1 VSLFVLSLL
10 VSSLLATLDSSTLGL
25 DVADAAAVPNPNTET
40 KFRRIQ
46 FSQAELNAAAT
57 LRAAQR
63 PQAPRRGGGMVQL
76 AQRERTEAPTELRIP
91 LNGAAMSV
99 ASLSEMLLVR
109 RRGAAQSQPAAA
121 AAAKQSFAESD
132 GYAPCPK
139 FQPWKDALS
148 RISACKWRRP
158 DSAFPPSA
166 SSPSVALRLFMID
179 FLEDK
184 RGRAVENECRDR
196 RWIWPRP
203 LVTGG
208 EVCVDEEDELQ
219 VDGDDSNDDDNN
231 EEELPELV
239 GAAELMERVRAALG
253 QRRGEQR
260 SRLEANE
267 ADEVGEVGALG
278 GGGVLRF
285 DDVFVNSKGTV
296 FNESHVFAVDACGRG
311 QWNRQGGAVKAL
323 KDSISFA
330 PGTRVSVHEHLV
342 NLLPYEQEEAEQ
354 LAEEAEEAEM
364 AERGLRGTDW
374 VAQARL
380 HNGKERLLARLLP
393 ALYLVATALMP
404 AARQYPLLLRSEHLL
419 EHLGRSMFGVDLA
432 SLSVHHLPA
441 SRQHHE
447 GHRHLFYAKTLFMV
461 RMPCAVHLM
470 CICVRADTSFSL
482 NISFPSGPPFHSPS
496 PLAPFSSPSPPF
508 LLPPLLPHPP
518 PSSRI
523 LPHSPPIQ
531 PVHASSVCG
540 LSSSGRPRAP
550 DALWLALRGHHLLP
564 PDGLPILS
572 PAWTPRLPASAQAT
586 SPPQSAPPALHPL
599 HYLAVGR
606 TLPED
611 WVVVVSLVWSAHVMD
626 RGGGGVGDGNMRT
639 AATRHT
645 EEAMEAIAGMLREL
659 YSEERVVVYEE
670 HLPLRKAKALFSRT
684 ILLVGPTSPALS
696 NLIFMPFN
704 STVIEILPYVVNGTL
719 ESSKSKVED
728 LQRDGK
734 SGGKLSSQQST
745 ATWHYRLSERVG
757 VHHLLSVC
765 DPERNHMDESEMC
778 HVDEVYATVTASLR
792 KNPVLREATGLPPV
806 TFPPDDVSRLGDFRD
821 FIPGTRLRK
830 GVGQVA
836 GFRQWAE
843 CVAEKGEWR
852 FNATPRVLAWLD
864 HGVEKCDAEWEAA
877 GGIASTKADKIAA
890 HGPAAAADWKVRDT
904 LKVKASLL
912 LTCIILLLMPYH
924 PDLCKD
930 SLHCTRPC
938 FSANGFILSGAS
950 HASSSKHRSA
960 RSLRPDSAAR
970 LPLRAQPADFAA
982 SVTPHNLTP
991 LLRFR
996 PQPAESA
1003 EPGSTGGRRRNGRRK
1018 QAQHGEQAEL
1028 RDQWDQRHGDQRE
1041 GDAQDPRGERERTGA
1056 AAALEAA
1063 VEGSSLAVLPLA
1075 DLIRA
1080 PRSAQQLEWQ
1090 RAQQQ
1095 QQQQQA
1101 GGRAAAATASRG
1113 VCPDF
1118 QQWGFFSPN
1127 APSPHI
1133 HACAWRP
1140 MAADDTPTAALPVSQ
1155 SSKSSESSKGSAVLA
1170 GLSAFMQQF
1179 QADRASGGGGAVG
1192 GAGSRAGGSGA
1203 PVGGR
1208 SVAVQQDCEHWKW
1221 LWPRPLVTRGEMCLD
1236 EDEVREFVEE
1246 WLWAEQEREQ
1256 KVMENERQK
1265 ERQKRGLVKDEVAG
1279 EESPKE
1285 GLELH
1290 LKEVFRRTQEAI
1302 NYIEAERGARAVGS
1316 GGGEEKE
1323 EEKGEGVEEEGME
1336 VGMGGE
1342 MGGVVEQG
1350 GVVLLR
1356 DVFVD
1361 GRGVVFNASH
1371 VFSVHGACTSTRAGG
1386 RKRQR
1391 AAALKLKKSLSF
1403 PPGTPVSVHEHLVN
1417 LLPYEHEQEDAEE
1430 GGSEGSGG
1438 GEWVAQARV
1447 HSGGARG
1454 LVRLLPVLFLLASSL
1469 MPSAR
1474 RFPILLNHRHL
1485 LSHLGPDVFGVDLA
1499 PLAIHHPSALLHGV
1513 YSSSTSSSDG
1523 SYNDPDTGL
1532 DPTAATTTGMAPHLF
1547 FARTLVLPIHTPSLC
1562 GLSSPA
1568 LTGLHSS
1575 APRAPDAL
1583 WLALRGYHLLPPHG
1597 LPILSPNWT
1606 PRLPAPLQVP
1616 PPEDSPEDSHE
1627 DSPDGLVVGRA
1638 LPEDWVVVVSV
1649 VWSTHVMEGGGGG
1662 EGVRETEAAMHV
1674 IIAMLK
1680 EQFSDGRVIVYDEHM
1695 PLLQG
1700 GGLTGAQAYT
1710 HACMRERGSYACD
1723 CVVLKSHSSGGP
1735 HLPCLLSLF
1744 PSRLFPFLS
1753 FVLLLLHLPAFS
1765 PCAAKALFSRAILL
1779 VGPTSPALTNL
1790 LFMPFNSTLIE
1801 LLPYPVT
1808 RPRSSLPLSLLLR
1821 SPYHKKAAA
1830 ESALIGQP
1838 SATTWHCQLAE
1849 QLGIQHYLSVCD
1861 PTWLD
1866 KNTGEQCHVDE
1877 VYATV
1882 LATVRRNPTLLALTG
1897 IPAISFP
1904 PNAFQPTP
1912 EPPTE
1917 SSLGIGARPSDFAEA
1932 ATRFRDFLES
1942 SLIRNQGS
1950 RFGNFSDFIPGSRLQ
1965 RGTGE
1970 VAEFRR
1976 WAACVAERGEW
1987 RFNATPRVL
1996 PWAERGFDNCDLFH
2010 VRENGGLAGA
2020 AADAVALDQEMGR
2033 EEREKAWKVR
2043 DALKYQWGV
2052 AKERCPRVV
2061 RAKLGARAQAVPGS
2075 EVSEPDELFS
2085 RFDGRALCE
2094 LARRRVGG
2102 LRIAFV
2108 GDSLTREAHISFVHS
2123 IVTHVR
2129 KPASV
2134 VTREDSA
2141 AWVAQMLRKKGD
2153 YFTRATY
2160 RFDDV
2165 DDGGCGKLVVHYI
2178 ANRRLVP
2185 VWEEKRDRVRWI
2197 STPWMESEEIKGAH
2211 VVLLNR
2217 GAHFKSTGHVVLSVS
2232 RALQFLRYNYPE
2244 KLIIYRATATGHL
2257 NCKDYNKPLLKR
2269 QNGSDL
2275 PFHWGEFKAQN
2286 EAVRPIVEAMGGVFM
2301 DVDHLS
2307 ALRPDGHRG
2316 FVEKMDCLHY
2326 CLPGPEDTWSEFLY
2340 NIIQRLVPFK

>member
-1 VSLFVLSLL
+1 M
-10 VSSLLATLDSSTLGL
+10 AG
-25 DVADAAAVPNPNTET
+25 
-40 KFRRIQ
+40 RY
-46 FSQAELNAAAT
+46 
-57 LRAAQR
+57 
-63 PQAPRRGGGMVQL
+63 
-76 AQRERTEAPTELRIP
+76 
-91 LNGAAMSV
+91 
-99 ASLSEMLLVR
+99 
-109 RRGAAQSQPAAA
+109 AQS
-121 AAAKQSFAESD
+121 
-132 GYAPCPK
+132 C
-139 FQPWKDALS
+139 
-148 RISACKWRRP
+148 CRRT
-158 DSAFPPSA
+158 
-166 SSPSVALRLFMID
+166 
-179 FLEDK
+179 
-184 RGRAVENECRDR
+184 CR
-196 RWIWPRP
+196 
-203 LVTGG
+203 
-208 EVCVDEEDELQ
+208 
-219 VDGDDSNDDDNN
+219 
-231 EEELPELV
+231 
-239 GAAELMERVRAALG
+239 
-253 QRRGEQR
+253 
-260 SRLEANE
+260 
-267 ADEVGEVGALG
+267 
-278 GGGVLRF
+278 
-285 DDVFVNSKGTV
+285 
-296 FNESHVFAVDACGRG
+296 
-311 QWNRQGGAVKAL
+311 
-323 KDSISFA
+323 
-330 PGTRVSVHEHLV
+330 
-342 NLLPYEQEEAEQ
+342 
-354 LAEEAEEAEM
+354 
-364 AERGLRGTDW
+364 
-374 VAQARL
+374 
-380 HNGKERLLARLLP
+380 
-393 ALYLVATALMP
+393 
-404 AARQYPLLLRSEHLL
+404 
-419 EHLGRSMFGVDLA
+419 
-432 SLSVHHLPA
+432 
-441 SRQHHE
+441 
-447 GHRHLFYAKTLFMV
+447 
-461 RMPCAVHLM
+461 
-470 CICVRADTSFSL
+470 
-482 NISFPSGPPFHSPS
+482 
-496 PLAPFSSPSPPF
+496 
-508 LLPPLLPHPP
+508 
-518 PSSRI
+518 
-523 LPHSPPIQ
+523 
-531 PVHASSVCG
+531 
-540 LSSSGRPRAP
+540 
-550 DALWLALRGHHLLP
+550 
-564 PDGLPILS
+564 
-572 PAWTPRLPASAQAT
+572 
-586 SPPQSAPPALHPL
+586 
-599 HYLAVGR
+599 
-606 TLPED
+606 
-611 WVVVVSLVWSAHVMD
+611 
-626 RGGGGVGDGNMRT
+626 
-639 AATRHT
+639 
-645 EEAMEAIAGMLREL
+645 
-659 YSEERVVVYEE
+659 
-670 HLPLRKAKALFSRT
+670 
-684 ILLVGPTSPALS
+684 
-696 NLIFMPFN
+696 
-704 STVIEILPYVVNGTL
+704 
-719 ESSKSKVED
+719 
-728 LQRDGK
+728 
-734 SGGKLSSQQST
+734 
-745 ATWHYRLSERVG
+745 
-757 VHHLLSVC
+757 
-765 DPERNHMDESEMC
+765 
-778 HVDEVYATVTASLR
+778 
-792 KNPVLREATGLPPV
+792 
-806 TFPPDDVSRLGDFRD
+806 
-821 FIPGTRLRK
+821 
-830 GVGQVA
+830 
-836 GFRQWAE
+836 
-843 CVAEKGEWR
+843 
-852 FNATPRVLAWLD
+852 
-864 HGVEKCDAEWEAA
+864 
-877 GGIASTKADKIAA
+877 
-890 HGPAAAADWKVRDT
+890 
-904 LKVKASLL
+904 VKASLL

-1265 ERQKRGLVKDEVAG
+1265 ERQKRGL
-1279 EESPKE
+1279 
-1285 GLELH
+1285 
-1290 LKEVFRRTQEAI
+1290 EAI

-1700 GGLTGAQAYT
+1700 GGLIGAQAYT
-1710 HACMRERGSYACD
+1710 HACMRERGSYAC
-1723 CVVLKSHSSGGP
+1723 
-1735 HLPCLLSLF
+1735 
-1744 PSRLFPFLS
+1744 
-1753 FVLLLLHLPAFS
+1753 
-1765 PCAAKALFSRAILL
+1765 
-1779 VGPTSPALTNL
+1779 
-1790 LFMPFNSTLIE
+1790 
-1801 LLPYPVT
+1801 
-1808 RPRSSLPLSLLLR
+1808 
-1821 SPYHKKAAA
+1821 
-1830 ESALIGQP
+1830 QP

-2043 DALKYQWGV
+2043 RAG
-2052 AKERCPRVV
+2052 AV
-2061 RAKLGARAQAVPGS
+2061 RAGSAEGRRAENCLCRGLIDPGGTH
-2075 EVSEPDELFS
+2075 LF
-2085 RFDGRALCE
+2085 C
-2094 LARRRVGG
+2094 
-2102 LRIAFV
+2102 
-2108 GDSLTREAHISFVHS
+2108 T
-2123 IVTHVR
+2123 
-2129 KPASV
+2129 
-2134 VTREDSA
+2134 
-2141 AWVAQMLRKKGD
+2141 
-2153 YFTRATY
+2153 
-2160 RFDDV
+2160 
-2165 DDGGCGKLVVHYI
+2165 
-2178 ANRRLVP
+2178 
-2185 VWEEKRDRVRWI
+2185 
-2197 STPWMESEEIKGAH
+2197 
-2211 VVLLNR
+2211 
-2217 GAHFKSTGHVVLSVS
+2217 
-2232 RALQFLRYNYPE
+2232 
-2244 KLIIYRATATGHL
+2244 
-2257 NCKDYNKPLLKR
+2257 
-2269 QNGSDL
+2269 
-2275 PFHWGEFKAQN
+2275 
-2286 EAVRPIVEAMGGVFM
+2286 
-2301 DVDHLS
+2301 
-2307 ALRPDGHRG
+2307 
-2316 FVEKMDCLHY
+2316 
-2326 CLPGPEDTWSEFLY
+2326 
-2340 NIIQRLVPFK
+2340 

>member
-1 VSLFVLSLL
+1 MAVVLPVGSNENLPPKVVRVIVKELRSLQDSPPEGIRVLLNDDNISTVHAEIEGPEFIFCRFVTSPPVGTPYEGGAFRMKLVLGPEFPNAPPKGFFVTRIFHPNVAKNGEICVNILKKDWKPCLGLRHVVRCLLIEPYPESALNEDAGKLLLEDYEAYAKHARLFTSIHAPSSAAAAAAGVSMSRSKSMPQHAASQPGQQSQPGQHPSCPHHTLRQSVSASDHLAPGAASAAAAAAAAAVAEMAGSAAAAAAVSVSPSALAAGGAGGGSAPLAPNRSIANAEVQRDEGVGVAAGGSTGGLRSAGTGIAKITTAATPSLSHHYSTLRQSCPRRSPASLPSASPGLSARARHAPSPTTARRAALPFLAAACCRSTRFSAVTITEERIACDYNEVEKQTQLLRILESENERDRRTQLPPVERASPQSISSTAPPRQSREAVCPVTPPQARWLSPALAAAVVACVLLPLPLPLPPQHTPPAMEQGRAASSRSLGSAWGSAWGRSWNSAQAMPAPFSGASAPLSSETFDNVPQSLSGGLSGAPVALRWALRCPSRSQVRLRCPSRSQVGSQVPQSLSGTPPGGPVTLRVSLFVLSLL

-447 GHRHLFYAKTLFMV
+447 GHRHLFYAKTLFM
-461 RMPCAVHLM
+461 
-470 CICVRADTSFSL
+470 
-482 NISFPSGPPFHSPS
+482 
-496 PLAPFSSPSPPF
+496 
-508 LLPPLLPHPP
+508 
-518 PSSRI
+518 
-523 LPHSPPIQ
+523 

-572 PAWTPRLPASAQAT
+572 PAWTPRLPAFAQAT

-904 LKVKASLL
+904 LKYEWVVPTNKCPKVTGFGAAQLAVPSSEVLNPQELFSRFDGRGLCELARRRKGGLRVAFLGDSLSRESHVNFVNNIVKHIPKPANVITRRKCMTWTTILGSKVD
-912 LTCIILLLMPYH
+912 LTCMEY
-924 PDLCKD
+924 
-930 SLHCTRPC
+930 T
-938 FSANGFILSGAS
+938 FEGAGC
-950 HASSSKHRSA
+950 
-960 RSLRPDSAAR
+960 P
-970 LPLRAQPADFAA
+970 
-982 SVTPHNLTP
+982 
-991 LLRFR
+991 
-996 PQPAESA
+996 ESA

-1028 RDQWDQRHGDQRE
+1028 RDQWDQRDGDQRE

-1090 RAQQQ
+1090 RAQQQQQQQAGGRAAAATASRGVCPDFQHTGGRRRNGRRKQAQHGEQAELRDQWDQRDGDQREGDAQDPRGERERTGAAAALEAAVEGSSLAVLPLADLIRAPRSAQQLEWQRAQQ

-1246 WLWAEQEREQ
+1246 WLL
-1256 KVMENERQK
+1256 
-1265 ERQKRGLVKDEVAG
+1265 G
-1279 EESPKE
+1279 
-1285 GLELH
+1285 
-1290 LKEVFRRTQEAI
+1290 RR
-1302 NYIEAERGARAVGS
+1302 V
-1316 GGGEEKE
+1316 
-1323 EEKGEGVEEEGME
+1323 
-1336 VGMGGE
+1336 
-1342 MGGVVEQG
+1342 
-1350 GVVLLR
+1350 
-1356 DVFVD
+1356 
-1361 GRGVVFNASH
+1361 
-1371 VFSVHGACTSTRAGG
+1371 
-1386 RKRQR
+1386 
-1391 AAALKLKKSLSF
+1391 LKK
-1403 PPGTPVSVHEHLVN
+1403 G
-1417 LLPYEHEQEDAEE
+1417 
-1430 GGSEGSGG
+1430 
-1438 GEWVAQARV
+1438 
-1447 HSGGARG
+1447 
-1454 LVRLLPVLFLLASSL
+1454 
-1469 MPSAR
+1469 
-1474 RFPILLNHRHL
+1474 
-1485 LSHLGPDVFGVDLA
+1485 
-1499 PLAIHHPSALLHGV
+1499 
-1513 YSSSTSSSDG
+1513 
-1523 SYNDPDTGL
+1523 
-1532 DPTAATTTGMAPHLF
+1532 
-1547 FARTLVLPIHTPSLC
+1547 
-1562 GLSSPA
+1562 
-1568 LTGLHSS
+1568 
-1575 APRAPDAL
+1575 
-1583 WLALRGYHLLPPHG
+1583 
-1597 LPILSPNWT
+1597 
-1606 PRLPAPLQVP
+1606 
-1616 PPEDSPEDSHE
+1616 
-1627 DSPDGLVVGRA
+1627 
-1638 LPEDWVVVVSV
+1638 
-1649 VWSTHVMEGGGGG
+1649 
-1662 EGVRETEAAMHV
+1662 
-1674 IIAMLK
+1674 
-1680 EQFSDGRVIVYDEHM
+1680 
-1695 PLLQG
+1695 
-1700 GGLTGAQAYT
+1700 
-1710 HACMRERGSYACD
+1710 
-1723 CVVLKSHSSGGP
+1723 
-1735 HLPCLLSLF
+1735 
-1744 PSRLFPFLS
+1744 
-1753 FVLLLLHLPAFS
+1753 
-1765 PCAAKALFSRAILL
+1765 
-1779 VGPTSPALTNL
+1779 
-1790 LFMPFNSTLIE
+1790 
-1801 LLPYPVT
+1801 
-1808 RPRSSLPLSLLLR
+1808 
-1821 SPYHKKAAA
+1821 
-1830 ESALIGQP
+1830 
-1838 SATTWHCQLAE
+1838 
-1849 QLGIQHYLSVCD
+1849 
-1861 PTWLD
+1861 
-1866 KNTGEQCHVDE
+1866 
-1877 VYATV
+1877 
-1882 LATVRRNPTLLALTG
+1882 
-1897 IPAISFP
+1897 
-1904 PNAFQPTP
+1904 
-1912 EPPTE
+1912 
-1917 SSLGIGARPSDFAEA
+1917 
-1932 ATRFRDFLES
+1932 
-1942 SLIRNQGS
+1942 
-1950 RFGNFSDFIPGSRLQ
+1950 
-1965 RGTGE
+1965 
-1970 VAEFRR
+1970 
-1976 WAACVAERGEW
+1976 
-1987 RFNATPRVL
+1987 
-1996 PWAERGFDNCDLFH
+1996 
-2010 VRENGGLAGA
+2010 
-2020 AADAVALDQEMGR
+2020 
-2033 EEREKAWKVR
+2033 
-2043 DALKYQWGV
+2043 
-2052 AKERCPRVV
+2052 
-2061 RAKLGARAQAVPGS
+2061 
-2075 EVSEPDELFS
+2075 
-2085 RFDGRALCE
+2085 
-2094 LARRRVGG
+2094 
-2102 LRIAFV
+2102 
-2108 GDSLTREAHISFVHS
+2108 
-2123 IVTHVR
+2123 
-2129 KPASV
+2129 
-2134 VTREDSA
+2134 
-2141 AWVAQMLRKKGD
+2141 
-2153 YFTRATY
+2153 
-2160 RFDDV
+2160 
-2165 DDGGCGKLVVHYI
+2165 
-2178 ANRRLVP
+2178 
-2185 VWEEKRDRVRWI
+2185 
-2197 STPWMESEEIKGAH
+2197 
-2211 VVLLNR
+2211 
-2217 GAHFKSTGHVVLSVS
+2217 
-2232 RALQFLRYNYPE
+2232 
-2244 KLIIYRATATGHL
+2244 
-2257 NCKDYNKPLLKR
+2257 
-2269 QNGSDL
+2269 
-2275 PFHWGEFKAQN
+2275 
-2286 EAVRPIVEAMGGVFM
+2286 
-2301 DVDHLS
+2301 
-2307 ALRPDGHRG
+2307 
-2316 FVEKMDCLHY
+2316 
-2326 CLPGPEDTWSEFLY
+2326 
-2340 NIIQRLVPFK
+2340 